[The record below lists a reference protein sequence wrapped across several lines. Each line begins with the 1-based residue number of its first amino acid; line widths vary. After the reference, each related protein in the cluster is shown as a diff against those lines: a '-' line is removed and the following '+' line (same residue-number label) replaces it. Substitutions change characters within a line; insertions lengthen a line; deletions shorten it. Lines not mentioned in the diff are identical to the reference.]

1 MGSTAPEEGVF
12 SLLVTEADP
21 AILDEAAG
29 SLADAFHLDPI
40 VAQQVVKTAPIVF
53 ARGLSKHEVKSLS
66 PKLLELSKMGI
77 EFRITARPTGKMPR
91 LNWPVRPHFTA
102 GGSKGP
108 ALTPTFDWDDS
119 AFVCPSCGEAFLF
132 KRIGSLGLG
141 ENPPEESEAA
151 APAPGNSDPTGPIP
165 PATEEASTFP
175 ASTDPD
181 DQYSV
186 FLPKITDSARV
197 DKAAELIAKH
207 KGIPLPVARSLTS
220 RLVIPIAKN
229 ISRNDAQQIL
239 EEFKRHRIF
248 GRMSKEK

>member
-1 MGSTAPEEGVF
+1 MASTAPEEGVF

-40 VAQQVVKTAPIVF
+40 VAQQVVKSAPIVF
-53 ARGLSKHEVKSLS
+53 IRGLSKHEVRSLS
-66 PKLLELSKMGI
+66 PKLMELSKMGI
-77 EFRITARPTGKMPR
+77 EFRITARSTGKMPR
-91 LNWPVRPHFTA
+91 LNWPVRPHFIA
-102 GGSKGP
+102 GGSPGP
-108 ALTPTFDWDDS
+108 AVTPTFDWDDS
-119 AFVCPSCGEAFLF
+119 GFVCPSCGEAFLF
-132 KRIGSLGLG
+132 KRIGTLGLG
-141 ENPPEESEAA
+141 ENPPEESEV
-151 APAPGNSDPTGPIP
+151 APGGNSE
-165 PATEEASTFP
+165 PAGSTLSQDTEEASTFP
-175 ASTDPD
+175 QSNDPD

-186 FLPKITDSARV
+186 FLPKITDTGRV
-197 DKAAELIAKH
+197 DKAAELISKY
-207 KGIPLPVARSLTS
+207 KGIPLGVARSLTS